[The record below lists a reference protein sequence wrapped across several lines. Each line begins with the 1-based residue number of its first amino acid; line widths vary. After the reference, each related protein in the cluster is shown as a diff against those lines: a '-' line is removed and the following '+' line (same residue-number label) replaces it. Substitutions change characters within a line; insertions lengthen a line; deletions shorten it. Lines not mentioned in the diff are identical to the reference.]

1 MRARSTGWTM
11 IPLPIAD
18 YIARRAYTA
27 HSQSDTF

>member
-18 YIARRAYTA
+18 YTARRAYIA
-27 HSQSDTF
+27 HLKSDTF